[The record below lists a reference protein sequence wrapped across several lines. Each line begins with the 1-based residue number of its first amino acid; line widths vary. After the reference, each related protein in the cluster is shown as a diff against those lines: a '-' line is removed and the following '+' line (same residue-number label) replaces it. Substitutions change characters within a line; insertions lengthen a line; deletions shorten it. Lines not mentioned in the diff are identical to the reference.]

1 MFSIR
6 PYQSTDQSQ
15 IEWLHTRT
23 PPAGQVAWRPSPVPA
38 DLGRIPETFP
48 RFFVATEPIP
58 EGEAI
63 VGACAVADAGRAIG
77 VPVPAFLDTT
87 EPTARL
93 HLVRVAPERWR
104 LGIGRL
110 LTLAALEWARAQ
122 GFRAMILETTP
133 QQTAAVALYHA
144 TGFVDAGRSMAG
156 RYELV
161 WFRQS
166 L

>member
-1 MFSIR
+1 MNIR
-6 PYQSTDQSQ
+6 PYQPADQPQ

-23 PPAGQVAWRPSPVPA
+23 PPAGQVAWRPYPVPD
-38 DLGRIPETFP
+38 DLARIPETFA
-48 RFFVATEPIP
+48 RFFVAAEPIP
-58 EGEAI
+58 DGEAI

-77 VPVPAFLDTT
+77 VPVPAFLETA

-110 LTLAALEWARAQ
+110 LTLAAIEWARAQ
-122 GFRAMILETTP
+122 GYRAMILETTP
-133 QQTAAVALYHA
+133 QQEAAVALYRA
-144 TGFVDAGRSMAG
+144 TGFADAGRSMAG

-161 WFRQS
+161 WFRQT